1 MSGDQ
6 RVISAREYLNGARR
20 RKVDEL
26 PPTLLMREVAE
37 LRRLLASVLGVLAE
51 RQAESRQLAGIRAVF
66 AAFDWEFDDRQRALE
81 EIERIATGGAQ

>member
-6 RVISAREYLNGARR
+6 RIELARSFLAEAQRR
-20 RKVDEL
+20 SVEQM

-51 RQAESRQLAGIRAVF
+51 RQAETRQLAGIRAVL
-66 AAFDWEFDDRQRALE
+66 AAFDWESGDRQIALE
-81 EIERIATGGAQ
+81 RIEQLAAGGGQ